1 MDDEKVFVVGIVE
14 NPRKVIEML
23 RKKPIGSDY
32 SRTSAYK
39 MDVQL
44 VYCGMHVYKIVST
57 NGHY

>member
-44 VYCGMHVYKIVST
+44 DNHFTGQLDIL
-57 NGHY
+57 